1 MTRTKTLAGISLV
14 FLGCIALASHIAGQQ
29 KPPDLILFNG
39 QIFTSDAAHPYV
51 QALAISGE
59 RILATGDSAKIRALA
74 GPQTRQINLAGRTV
88 IPGINDA
95 HDHIDLDPPHAVRLN
110 LKTMDPTWI
119 QMKDAIAAAVA
130 KSPKGAFILADIG
143 PIIFHDPAVARN
155 ALDQVA
161 PENPVILTT
170 LTGHAAILNS
180 LALKQA
186 GIRDDQ
192 PDPVGGRYERSADG
206 KLTGVLREYAVL
218 QLSRKLALMPS
229 DAEAVAQLRDFFA
242 QCVKFGI
249 TSLQDMSDALP
260 PDRAVKL
267 FEATP
272 TPIRIRI
279 MRMPGTTPAG
289 RDTLEGRP
297 VPRHA
302 SPLITVS
309 GTKWLLDGVPLE
321 NTFTAREIPSVP
333 AGESLDYG
341 ARHLPL
347 TFSEKEMEAMLQES
361 LADGDQMMFHVSGYL
376 SAAAMLNA
384 MQATGGKR
392 VWDGKRVRFEHGDGL
407 FPDLIPLAKQMGIVV
422 VQNPTH
428 FDVGLLFGPKP
439 TPLKEAQPF
448 RSLLAAGIPVALG
461 SDGPINPYLNIML
474 ASVDPGR
481 PTEAITREQAVTA
494 YTLTSAYAEFAE
506 KDKGSLQLGKLADL
520 AVLSQDIFQ
529 VPAADLPRTESVL
542 TIVGGK
548 IVFNSGALVPLPAPQ
563 FTRTAKPPSDP
574 RASRAAPGY
583 NMPPTPPASAAQPPP
598 RT

>member
-1 MTRTKTLAGISLV
+1 VTRTNTLAGISLL
-14 FLGCIALASHIAGQQ
+14 FLVSALLAPRMAAQQ
-29 KPPDLILFNG
+29 QPPDLILLNG
-39 QIFTSDAAHPYV
+39 QIFTSNAAHPYV

-59 RILATGDSAKIRALA
+59 RILTTGDSSKIKALA
-74 GPQTRQINLAGRTV
+74 GPHTRQIDLAGRTV

-95 HDHIDLDPPHAVRLN
+95 HDHIDLDPPHAVHLN
-110 LKTMDPTWI
+110 LNTPDPTWS
-119 QMKDAIAAAVA
+119 QLKDAIVAAAA
-130 KSPKGAFILADIG
+130 KAPKGTFILADIG
-143 PIIFHDPAVARN
+143 PIVFHDTAVARN

-180 LALKQA
+180 VALARA
-186 GIRDDQ
+186 GIRDDDQ
-192 PDPVGGRYERSADG
+192 PDPLGGRYERSADG

-229 DAEAVAQLRDFFA
+229 DAEAITQLRDLFA

-260 PDRAVKL
+260 PERDVKL
-267 FEATP
+267 FEAAQ

-289 RDTLEGRP
+289 RDTLEGLS
-297 VPRHA
+297 VPRHP

-309 GTKWLLDGVPLE
+309 GTKWMLDGVPLE
-321 NTFTAREIPSVP
+321 NTFTPRQTPSMP

-347 TFSEKEMEAMLQES
+347 TFSEKEMQAMLHES

-384 MQATGGKR
+384 MQATGGEQ

-407 FPDLIPLAKQMGIVV
+407 FPDLIPRVKDFGIIV

-428 FDVGLLFGPKP
+428 FDVGLLFGP
-439 TPLKEAQPF
+439 TPVTYKDVQPF
-448 RSLLAAGIPVALG
+448 RTLLAAGIPLALG
-461 SDGPINPYLNIML
+461 SDGPLNPYLNIML
-474 ASVDPGR
+474 ATMDPGR
-481 PTEAITREQAVTA
+481 PTEVITREQGVIA

-506 KDKGSLQLGKLADL
+506 KDKGSLEAGKLADL
-520 AVLSQDIFQ
+520 AVLSQNIFQ
-529 VPAADLPRTESVL
+529 VPVAELPKTESVL

-548 IVFNSGALVPLPAPQ
+548 IVFDSGALAH
-563 FTRTAKPPSDP
+563 
-574 RASRAAPGY
+574 
-583 NMPPTPPASAAQPPP
+583 
-598 RT
+598 

>member
-1 MTRTKTLAGISLV
+1 VNRTKTLAGISLL
-14 FLGCIALASHIAGQQ
+14 FLVSSLLAPQLVAQQ
-29 KPPDLILFNG
+29 QPPDLILLNG

-59 RILATGDSAKIRALA
+59 RILATGDSAKIKLLA
-74 GPQTRQINLAGRTV
+74 GPHTQRIDLAGRTV

-95 HDHIDLDPPHAVRLN
+95 HDHIDLDPPHVVRLN
-110 LKTMDPTWI
+110 LNTPDPTWS
-119 QMKDAIAAAVA
+119 QMKDAIAAAAA
-130 KSPKGAFILADIG
+130 KAPKGTFILADIG
-143 PIIFHDPAVARN
+143 PIIFHNTAVARN
-155 ALDQVA
+155 ALDQTA

-180 LALKQA
+180 VALAQA

-192 PDPVGGRYERSADG
+192 PDPLGGRYERSADG

-229 DAEAVAQLRDFFA
+229 DAEAINQLRGLFA

-260 PDRAVKL
+260 PDRDVKL
-267 FEATP
+267 FEAAP

-289 RDTLEGRP
+289 RDTLEGLS
-297 VPRHA
+297 VPRHP

-309 GTKWLLDGVPLE
+309 GTKWMLDGVPLE
-321 NTFTAREIPSVP
+321 NTFTPRDVPSVP
-333 AGESLDYG
+333 AGETLDYG

-347 TFSEKEMEAMLQES
+347 TFPEKEMDAMLRES

-376 SAAAMLNA
+376 STAAMLNA
-384 MQATGGKR
+384 MQATGGKK
-392 VWDGKRVRFEHGDGL
+392 VWDVKRVRFEHGDGL
-407 FPDLIPLAKQMGIVV
+407 FPDLIPRAKDFGIVV

-428 FDVGLLFGPKP
+428 FDAGLLFGP
-439 TPLKEAQPF
+439 TPVTYKDVQPF
-448 RSLLAAGIPVALG
+448 RTLLAAGIPLALG
-461 SDGPINPYLNIML
+461 SDGPLNPYLNIML
-474 ASVDPGR
+474 ATMDPGR
-481 PTEAITREQAVTA
+481 PTESITREQAVTA

-506 KDKGSLQLGKLADL
+506 KDKGSLETGKLADL
-520 AVLSQDIFQ
+520 AVLSQNIFQ
-529 VPAADLPRTESVL
+529 VPASDLPKTESVL

-548 IVFNSGALVPLPAPQ
+548 IVFDSGALAH
-563 FTRTAKPPSDP
+563 
-574 RASRAAPGY
+574 
-583 NMPPTPPASAAQPPP
+583 
-598 RT
+598 

>member
-1 MTRTKTLAGISLV
+1 MA
-14 FLGCIALASHIAGQQ
+14 AQQ
-29 KPPDLILFNG
+29 QPPDLILLNG
-39 QIFTSDAAHPYV
+39 QIFTSNAAHPYV

-59 RILATGDSAKIRALA
+59 RILTTGDSSKIKALA
-74 GPQTRQINLAGRTV
+74 GPHTRQIDLAGRTV

-95 HDHIDLDPPHAVRLN
+95 HDHIDLDPPHAVHLN
-110 LKTMDPTWI
+110 LNTPDPTWS
-119 QMKDAIAAAVA
+119 QLKDAIVAAAA
-130 KSPKGAFILADIG
+130 KAPKGTFILADIG
-143 PIIFHDPAVARN
+143 PIVFHDTAVARN

-180 LALKQA
+180 VALARA
-186 GIRDDQ
+186 GIRDDDQ
-192 PDPVGGRYERSADG
+192 PDPLGGRYERSADG

-229 DAEAVAQLRDFFA
+229 DAEAITQLRDLFA

-260 PDRAVKL
+260 PERDVKL
-267 FEATP
+267 FEAAQ

-289 RDTLEGRP
+289 RDTLEGLS
-297 VPRHA
+297 VPRHP

-309 GTKWLLDGVPLE
+309 GTKWMLDGVPLE
-321 NTFTAREIPSVP
+321 NTFTPRQTPSMP

-347 TFSEKEMEAMLQES
+347 TFSEKEMQAMLHES

-384 MQATGGKR
+384 MQATGGKQ

-407 FPDLIPLAKQMGIVV
+407 FPDLIPRVKDFGIIV

-428 FDVGLLFGPKP
+428 FDVGLLFGP
-439 TPLKEAQPF
+439 TPVTYKDVQPF
-448 RSLLAAGIPVALG
+448 RTLLAAGIPLALG
-461 SDGPINPYLNIML
+461 SDGPLNPYLNIML
-474 ASVDPGR
+474 ATMDPGR
-481 PTEAITREQAVTA
+481 PTEAITREQAVIA

-506 KDKGSLQLGKLADL
+506 KDKGSLEAGKLADL
-520 AVLSQDIFQ
+520 AVLSQNIFQ
-529 VPAADLPRTESVL
+529 VPVAELPKTESVL

-548 IVFNSGALVPLPAPQ
+548 IVFDSGALAH
-563 FTRTAKPPSDP
+563 
-574 RASRAAPGY
+574 
-583 NMPPTPPASAAQPPP
+583 
-598 RT
+598 

>member
-1 MTRTKTLAGISLV
+1 MTRTKTPAGISLLFFV
-14 FLGCIALASHIAGQQ
+14 SSLLAPQLAAQQ
-29 KPPDLILFNG
+29 QPPNLILLNG

-59 RILATGDSAKIRALA
+59 RILATGDSAKVKALA
-74 GPQTRQINLAGRTV
+74 GPHTRQIDLAGRTV

-95 HDHIDLDPPHAVRLN
+95 HDHIGLDPPHAVHLD
-110 LKTMDPTWI
+110 LKTIDPTWN
-119 QMKDAIAAAVA
+119 QLKDAIATAAA
-130 KSPKGAFILADIG
+130 KAPKGTFILADIG
-143 PIIFHDPAVARN
+143 PITFHDTSVARI
-155 ALDQVA
+155 ALDLVA

-180 LALKQA
+180 MALAQA
-186 GIRDDQ
+186 GIGKDQ
-192 PDPVGGRYERSADG
+192 PDPLGGRYERSADG
-206 KLTGVLREYAVL
+206 MLTGVVREYAVL
-218 QLSRKLALMPS
+218 QLSRNLALMPS
-229 DAEAVAQLRDFFA
+229 DAEAIAQLRDLFA

-289 RDTLEGRP
+289 RDTLEGRS
-297 VPRHA
+297 VPRHP

-309 GTKWLLDGVPLE
+309 GTKWMLDGVPLE
-321 NTFTAREIPSVP
+321 NTFTPRDVPSMP
-333 AGESLDYG
+333 AGETLDYG

-347 TFSEKEMEAMLQES
+347 TFSEKEMDAMLQES

-376 SAAAMLNA
+376 SAAAMLNT
-384 MQATGGKR
+384 MQATGGKK

-407 FPDLIPLAKQMGIVV
+407 FPDLIPRAKDFGIVV

-428 FDVGLLFGPKP
+428 FDAGLLFGS
-439 TPLKEAQPF
+439 TPVTYKEVQPF
-448 RSLLAAGIPVALG
+448 RTLLAAGIPVALG
-461 SDGPINPYLNIML
+461 SDGPLNPYLNIML
-474 ASVDPGR
+474 ATIDPGR

-506 KDKGSLQLGKLADL
+506 KDKGSLEVGKLADL
-520 AVLSQDIFQ
+520 AVLSQNIFQ
-529 VPAADLPRTESVL
+529 VPVGDLPKTESVL

-548 IVFNSGALVPLPAPQ
+548 IVFDSGALPH
-563 FTRTAKPPSDP
+563 
-574 RASRAAPGY
+574 
-583 NMPPTPPASAAQPPP
+583 
-598 RT
+598 

>member
-1 MTRTKTLAGISLV
+1 VTRTNTLAGISLL
-14 FLGCIALASHIAGQQ
+14 FLVSALLAPRMAAQQ
-29 KPPDLILFNG
+29 QPPDLILLNG
-39 QIFTSDAAHPYV
+39 QIFTSNAAHPYV

-59 RILATGDSAKIRALA
+59 RILTTGDSSKIKALA
-74 GPQTRQINLAGRTV
+74 GPHTRQIDLAGRTV

-95 HDHIDLDPPHAVRLN
+95 HDHIDLDPPHAVHLN
-110 LKTMDPTWI
+110 LNTPDPTWS
-119 QMKDAIAAAVA
+119 QLKDAIVAAAA
-130 KSPKGAFILADIG
+130 KAPKGTFILADIG
-143 PIIFHDPAVARN
+143 PIVFHDTAVARN

-180 LALKQA
+180 VALARA
-186 GIRDDQ
+186 GIRDDDQ
-192 PDPVGGRYERSADG
+192 PDPLGGRYERSADG

-229 DAEAVAQLRDFFA
+229 DAEAITQLRDLFA

-260 PDRAVKL
+260 PERDVKL
-267 FEATP
+267 FEAAQ

-289 RDTLEGRP
+289 RDTLEGLS
-297 VPRHA
+297 VPRHP

-309 GTKWLLDGVPLE
+309 GTKWMLDGVPLE
-321 NTFTAREIPSVP
+321 NTFTPRQTPSMP

-347 TFSEKEMEAMLQES
+347 TFSEKEMQAMLHES

-384 MQATGGKR
+384 MQATGGEQ

-407 FPDLIPLAKQMGIVV
+407 FPDLIPRVKDFGIIV

-428 FDVGLLFGPKP
+428 FDVGLLFGP
-439 TPLKEAQPF
+439 TPVTYKDVQPF
-448 RSLLAAGIPVALG
+448 RTLLAAGIPLALG
-461 SDGPINPYLNIML
+461 SDGPLNPYLNIML
-474 ASVDPGR
+474 ATMDPGR
-481 PTEAITREQAVTA
+481 PTEAITREQAVIA

-506 KDKGSLQLGKLADL
+506 KDKGSLEAGKLADL
-520 AVLSQDIFQ
+520 AVLSQNIFQ
-529 VPAADLPRTESVL
+529 VPVAELPKTESVL

-548 IVFNSGALVPLPAPQ
+548 IVFDSGALAH
-563 FTRTAKPPSDP
+563 
-574 RASRAAPGY
+574 
-583 NMPPTPPASAAQPPP
+583 
-598 RT
+598 

>member
-1 MTRTKTLAGISLV
+1 VTRTKTLAGTSL
-14 FLGCIALASHIAGQQ
+14 FLLVSSLLAPQLAAQQ
-29 KPPDLILFNG
+29 PPDLILLNG
-39 QIFTSDAAHPYV
+39 QIFTSNAAQPYV
-51 QALAISGE
+51 QALAIRGE
-59 RILATGDSAKIRALA
+59 RILATGDSAKIKALA
-74 GPQTRQINLAGRTV
+74 GPHTRLIDLAGRTV

-95 HDHIDLDPPHAVRLN
+95 HDHIDLDPPHAVHLD
-110 LKTMDPTWI
+110 LKTIDPTWN
-119 QMKDAIAAAVA
+119 QLKDAIAAAAA
-130 KSPKGAFILADIG
+130 KTPKGTFLLADIG
-143 PIIFHDPAVARN
+143 PIIFHDTSVARI

-180 LALKQA
+180 AALAQA
-186 GIRDDQ
+186 GIREDQ
-192 PDPVGGRYERSADG
+192 LDPLGGRYERSADG

-229 DAEAVAQLRDFFA
+229 DAEATTQLRDFFA
-242 QCVKFGI
+242 QCVKLGI

-260 PDRAVKL
+260 PDRAVEL

-289 RDTLEGRP
+289 RDTLEGRS
-297 VPRHA
+297 VPRHP

-309 GTKWLLDGVPLE
+309 GTKWMLDGVPLE
-321 NTFTAREIPSVP
+321 NTFTPRDIPSMP
-333 AGESLDYG
+333 ANETLDYG

-347 TFSEKEMEAMLQES
+347 TFSEKEMDAMLRES

-376 SAAAMLNA
+376 STAAMLNA

-407 FPDLIPLAKQMGIVV
+407 FPDLIPRAKDFGIVV

-428 FDVGLLFGPKP
+428 FDVTLLVGPSPMKY
-439 TPLKEAQPF
+439 KDVQPF
-448 RSLLAAGIPVALG
+448 RSLLAAGIPLALG

-474 ASVDPGR
+474 ATIDPGR
-481 PTEAITREQAVTA
+481 PTEAITRVQAVTA

-506 KDKGSLQLGKLADL
+506 KDKGSIEPGKLADL
-520 AVLSQDIFQ
+520 AVLSQDIFKI
-529 VPAADLPRTESVL
+529 PTPDLPKTESVL

-548 IVFNSGALVPLPAPQ
+548 IVFDSGALAH
-563 FTRTAKPPSDP
+563 
-574 RASRAAPGY
+574 
-583 NMPPTPPASAAQPPP
+583 
-598 RT
+598 

>member
-1 MTRTKTLAGISLV
+1 VTRTKTLAGISLL
-14 FLGCIALASHIAGQQ
+14 FLASSFFVPQLAAQQ
-29 KPPDLILFNG
+29 QPPDLILLNG

-59 RILATGDSAKIRALA
+59 RILATGDSTKIKALA
-74 GPQTRQINLAGRTV
+74 GPQTRQIDLAGRTV

-95 HDHIDLDPPHAVRLN
+95 HDHIDLDPPHVVRLSLN
-110 LKTMDPTWI
+110 TPDPTWN
-119 QMKDAIAAAVA
+119 QLKDAISAAAA
-130 KSPKGAFILADIG
+130 KTPKGTFILADIG
-143 PIIFHDPAVARN
+143 PIVFHDTSVARN

-161 PENPVILTT
+161 AANPVILTT

-180 LALKQA
+180 VALTQA
-186 GIRDDQ
+186 GIRDDDQ
-192 PDPVGGRYERSADG
+192 PDPLGGRYERAPDG

-229 DAEAVAQLRDFFA
+229 DAEAITQLRDLFA

-267 FEATP
+267 FETAP

-289 RDTLEGRP
+289 RDTLEGQS
-297 VPRHA
+297 VPRHP

-309 GTKWLLDGVPLE
+309 GTKWMLDGVPLE
-321 NTFTAREIPSVP
+321 NTFTPRNIPSVP

-347 TFSEKEMEAMLQES
+347 TFSENEMQAMLRES

-384 MQATGGKR
+384 MQATGGKQ
-392 VWDGKRVRFEHGDGL
+392 VWDAKRVRFEHGDGL
-407 FPDLIPLAKQMGIVV
+407 FPDLIPRVKDFGIVV

-428 FDVGLLFGPKP
+428 FDVGLLFGP
-439 TPLKEAQPF
+439 TPVTYKDVQPF
-448 RSLLAAGIPVALG
+448 RSLLAAGIPLALG
-461 SDGPINPYLNIML
+461 SDGPLNPYLNIML
-474 ASVDPGR
+474 ATIDPGR
-481 PTEAITREQAVTA
+481 PTEAITREQAVIA

-506 KDKGSLQLGKLADL
+506 KDKGSLEAGKLADL
-520 AVLSQDIFQ
+520 AVLSQNIFQ
-529 VPAADLPRTESVL
+529 VPAAKLPKTESVL

-548 IVFNSGALVPLPAPQ
+548 IVFDSGALAH
-563 FTRTAKPPSDP
+563 
-574 RASRAAPGY
+574 
-583 NMPPTPPASAAQPPP
+583 
-598 RT
+598 

>member
-1 MTRTKTLAGISLV
+1 VTRTNILAGISLL
-14 FLGCIALASHIAGQQ
+14 FLVSNLLPPRLAAQQ
-29 KPPDLILFNG
+29 QQPDLILLNG
-39 QIFTSDAAHPYV
+39 QIFTSDVAHPYV

-59 RILATGDSAKIRALA
+59 RILATGDSAKIKALA
-74 GPQTRQINLAGRTV
+74 GRHTRQIDLAGRTV

-95 HDHIDLDPPHAVRLN
+95 HDHIDLDPPHAVHLN
-110 LKTMDPTWI
+110 LNTPDPTWS
-119 QMKDAIAAAVA
+119 QLKDAIAAAA
-130 KSPKGAFILADIG
+130 KAPKEAFILGDIG
-143 PIIFHDPAVARN
+143 PIIFHDTAVARK
-155 ALDQVA
+155 ALDQIA

-170 LTGHAAILNS
+170 LTGHAALLNS
-180 LALKQA
+180 VALARA
-186 GIRDDQ
+186 GMRDDDQ
-192 PDPVGGRYERSADG
+192 PDPLGGRYERSADG

-229 DAEAVAQLRDFFA
+229 DAEAMTQLRDLFA
-242 QCVKFGI
+242 RCVKFGV

-267 FEATP
+267 FEAAP

-289 RDTLEGRP
+289 RDTLEGLS
-297 VPRHA
+297 VPRHP

-309 GTKWLLDGVPLE
+309 GTKWMLDGVPLE
-321 NTFTAREIPSVP
+321 NTFTPRETPSVP

-347 TFSEKEMEAMLQES
+347 TFSEKEMQAMLRES
-361 LADGDQMMFHVSGYL
+361 LANGDQMMFHVSGYL

-384 MQATGGKR
+384 MQATGRKQ

-407 FPDLIPLAKQMGIVV
+407 FPDLIPRVKDFGIIV

-428 FDVGLLFGPKP
+428 FDVGLLFGP
-439 TPLKEAQPF
+439 TPVTYKDVQPF

-461 SDGPINPYLNIML
+461 SDGPLNPYLNIML
-474 ASVDPGR
+474 ASIDPGR

-506 KDKGSLQLGKLADL
+506 KDKGSLEAGKLADL
-520 AVLSQDIFQ
+520 AVLSQNIFQ
-529 VPAADLPRTESVL
+529 VPAAELPKTESVL

-548 IVFNSGALVPLPAPQ
+548 IVFDSGALAH
-563 FTRTAKPPSDP
+563 
-574 RASRAAPGY
+574 
-583 NMPPTPPASAAQPPP
+583 
-598 RT
+598 

>member
-1 MTRTKTLAGISLV
+1 MTRTKTPAGISLLFFV
-14 FLGCIALASHIAGQQ
+14 SSLLAPQLAAQQ
-29 KPPDLILFNG
+29 QPPNLILLNG

-59 RILATGDSAKIRALA
+59 RILATGDSAKVKALA
-74 GPQTRQINLAGRTV
+74 GPHTRQIDLAGRTV

-95 HDHIDLDPPHAVRLN
+95 HDHIGLDPPHAVHLD
-110 LKTMDPTWI
+110 LKTIDPTWN
-119 QMKDAIAAAVA
+119 QLKDAIATAAA
-130 KSPKGAFILADIG
+130 KAPKGTFILADIG
-143 PIIFHDPAVARN
+143 PITFHDTSVARI
-155 ALDQVA
+155 ALDLVA

-180 LALKQA
+180 MALAQA
-186 GIRDDQ
+186 GIGKDQ
-192 PDPVGGRYERSADG
+192 PDPLGGRYERSADG
-206 KLTGVLREYAVL
+206 MLTGVIREYAVL
-218 QLSRKLALMPS
+218 QLSRNLALMPS
-229 DAEAVAQLRDFFA
+229 DAEAIAQLRDLFA

-289 RDTLEGRP
+289 RDTLEGRS
-297 VPRHA
+297 VPRHP

-309 GTKWLLDGVPLE
+309 GTKWMLDGVPLE
-321 NTFTAREIPSVP
+321 NTFTPRDVPSMP
-333 AGESLDYG
+333 AGETLDYG

-347 TFSEKEMEAMLQES
+347 TFSEKEMDAMLQES

-376 SAAAMLNA
+376 SAAAMLNT
-384 MQATGGKR
+384 MQATGGKK

-407 FPDLIPLAKQMGIVV
+407 FPDLIPRAKDFGIVV

-428 FDVGLLFGPKP
+428 FDAGLLFGP
-439 TPLKEAQPF
+439 TPVTYKEVQPF
-448 RSLLAAGIPVALG
+448 RTLLAAGIPVALG
-461 SDGPINPYLNIML
+461 SDGPLNPYLNIML
-474 ASVDPGR
+474 ATIDPGR

-506 KDKGSLQLGKLADL
+506 KDKGSLEVGKLADL
-520 AVLSQDIFQ
+520 AVLSQNIFQ
-529 VPAADLPRTESVL
+529 VPVGDLPKTESVL

-548 IVFNSGALVPLPAPQ
+548 IVFDSGALPH
-563 FTRTAKPPSDP
+563 
-574 RASRAAPGY
+574 
-583 NMPPTPPASAAQPPP
+583 
-598 RT
+598 

>member
-1 MTRTKTLAGISLV
+1 MTRTKTPAGISLLFFV
-14 FLGCIALASHIAGQQ
+14 SSLLAPQLAAQQ
-29 KPPDLILFNG
+29 QPPNLILLNG

-59 RILATGDSAKIRALA
+59 RILATGDSAKVKALA
-74 GPQTRQINLAGRTV
+74 GPHTRQIDLAGRTV

-95 HDHIDLDPPHAVRLN
+95 HDHIGLDPPHAVHLD
-110 LKTMDPTWI
+110 LKTIDPTWN
-119 QMKDAIAAAVA
+119 QLKDAIATAAA
-130 KSPKGAFILADIG
+130 KAPKGTFILADIG
-143 PIIFHDPAVARN
+143 PITFHDTSVARI
-155 ALDQVA
+155 ALDLVA
-161 PENPVILTT
+161 PENPAILTT

-180 LALKQA
+180 MALAQA
-186 GIRDDQ
+186 GIGKDQ
-192 PDPVGGRYERSADG
+192 PDPLGGRYERSADG
-206 KLTGVLREYAVL
+206 MLTGVIREYAVL
-218 QLSRKLALMPS
+218 QLSRNLALMPS
-229 DAEAVAQLRDFFA
+229 DAEAIAQLRDLFA

-289 RDTLEGRP
+289 RDTLEGRS
-297 VPRHA
+297 VPRHP

-309 GTKWLLDGVPLE
+309 GTKWMLDGVPLE
-321 NTFTAREIPSVP
+321 NTFTPRDVPSMP
-333 AGESLDYG
+333 AGETLDYG

-347 TFSEKEMEAMLQES
+347 TFSEKEMDAMLQES

-376 SAAAMLNA
+376 SAAAMLNT
-384 MQATGGKR
+384 MQATGGKK

-407 FPDLIPLAKQMGIVV
+407 FPDLIPRAKDFGIVV

-428 FDVGLLFGPKP
+428 FDAGLIFGP
-439 TPLKEAQPF
+439 TPVTYKEVQPF
-448 RSLLAAGIPVALG
+448 RTLLAAGIPVALG
-461 SDGPINPYLNIML
+461 SDGPLNPYLNIML
-474 ASVDPGR
+474 ATIDPGR

-506 KDKGSLQLGKLADL
+506 NEKGSLEVGKLADL
-520 AVLSQDIFQ
+520 AVLSQNIFQ
-529 VPAADLPRTESVL
+529 VPVGDLPKTESVL

-548 IVFNSGALVPLPAPQ
+548 IVFDSGALPH
-563 FTRTAKPPSDP
+563 
-574 RASRAAPGY
+574 
-583 NMPPTPPASAAQPPP
+583 
-598 RT
+598 

>member
-1 MTRTKTLAGISLV
+1 MTRTKTPAGISLLFFV
-14 FLGCIALASHIAGQQ
+14 SSLLAPQLAAQQ
-29 KPPDLILFNG
+29 QPPNLILLNG

-59 RILATGDSAKIRALA
+59 RILATGDSAKIKALA
-74 GPQTRQINLAGRTV
+74 GPHTRQIDLAGRTV

-95 HDHIDLDPPHAVRLN
+95 HDHIGLDPPHAVHLD
-110 LKTMDPTWI
+110 LKTIDPTWN
-119 QMKDAIAAAVA
+119 QLKDAIATAAA
-130 KSPKGAFILADIG
+130 KAPKGTFILADIG
-143 PIIFHDPAVARN
+143 PITFHDTSVARI
-155 ALDQVA
+155 ALDLVA

-180 LALKQA
+180 MALAQA
-186 GIRDDQ
+186 GIGKDQ
-192 PDPVGGRYERSADG
+192 PDPLGGRYERSADG
-206 KLTGVLREYAVL
+206 MLTGVIREYAVL
-218 QLSRKLALMPS
+218 QLSRNLALMPS
-229 DAEAVAQLRDFFA
+229 DAEAIAQLRDLFA

-289 RDTLEGRP
+289 RDTLEGRS
-297 VPRHA
+297 VPRHP

-309 GTKWLLDGVPLE
+309 GTKWMLDGVPLE
-321 NTFTAREIPSVP
+321 NTFTPRDVPSMP
-333 AGESLDYG
+333 AGETLDYG

-347 TFSEKEMEAMLQES
+347 TFSEKEMDAMLQES

-376 SAAAMLNA
+376 SAAAMLNT
-384 MQATGGKR
+384 MQATGGKK

-407 FPDLIPLAKQMGIVV
+407 FPDLIPRAKDFGIVV

-428 FDVGLLFGPKP
+428 FDAGLLFGP
-439 TPLKEAQPF
+439 TPVTYKEVQPF
-448 RSLLAAGIPVALG
+448 RTLLAAGIPVALG
-461 SDGPINPYLNIML
+461 SDGPLNPYLNIML
-474 ASVDPGR
+474 ATIDPGR

-506 KDKGSLQLGKLADL
+506 NEKGSLEVGKLADL
-520 AVLSQDIFQ
+520 AVLSQNIFQ
-529 VPAADLPRTESVL
+529 VPVGDLPKTESVL

-548 IVFNSGALVPLPAPQ
+548 IVFDSGALPH
-563 FTRTAKPPSDP
+563 
-574 RASRAAPGY
+574 
-583 NMPPTPPASAAQPPP
+583 
-598 RT
+598 

>member
-1 MTRTKTLAGISLV
+1 MPA
-14 FLGCIALASHIAGQQ
+14 QQ
-29 KPPDLILFNG
+29 QPPDLILLNG

-59 RILATGDSAKIRALA
+59 RILATGDSAKIKSLA
-74 GPQTRQINLAGRTV
+74 GPHTHQIDLAGRTV

-95 HDHIDLDPPHAVRLN
+95 HDHIGLNPPHTVHLD
-110 LKTMDPTWI
+110 LKTIDPTWI
-119 QMKDAIAAAVA
+119 QLKDAIAAAAA
-130 KSPKGAFILADIG
+130 KSPKGTFILADIG
-143 PIIFHDPAVARN
+143 PIIFHDISVTRT

-180 LALKQA
+180 VALAQT
-186 GIRDDQ
+186 GIREDQ
-192 PDPVGGRYERSADG
+192 ADPMGGRYERSADG

-229 DAEAVAQLRDFFA
+229 DAEATTQLRDFFA
-242 QCVKFGI
+242 QCVKLGI

-289 RDTLEGRP
+289 RDTLEGRS
-297 VPRHA
+297 VPRHPG
-302 SPLITVS
+302 PLITVT
-309 GTKWLLDGVPLE
+309 GTKWMLDGVPLE
-321 NTFTAREIPSVP
+321 NTFTPRDVPSVP
-333 AGESLDYG
+333 AGETLDYG

-347 TFSEKEMEAMLQES
+347 TFSEKEMDAMLRES

-376 SAAAMLNA
+376 STAAMLNA

-407 FPDLIPLAKQMGIVV
+407 FPDLIPRAKEFGIVV

-428 FDVGLLFGPKP
+428 FDAGLLFGP
-439 TPLKEAQPF
+439 TPVTYKYAQPF
-448 RSLLAAGIPVALG
+448 RSLLAAGIPLALG

-474 ASVDPGR
+474 ATIDPGR

-494 YTLTSAYAEFAE
+494 YTLTSAYAELAE
-506 KDKGSLQLGKLADL
+506 KEKGSLEPGKLADL
-520 AVLSQDIFQ
+520 AVLSQDIFKI
-529 VPAADLPRTESVL
+529 PTPDLPKTESVL

-548 IVFNSGALVPLPAPQ
+548 IVFDSGALAH
-563 FTRTAKPPSDP
+563 
-574 RASRAAPGY
+574 
-583 NMPPTPPASAAQPPP
+583 
-598 RT
+598 